1 MPSFILLGV
10 SLPMY
15 ALHPAVVHFPI
26 ALLLLNMV
34 LTLRHLRHPDPFV
47 ERAAYGALVLGWWGA
62 LAAVAS
68 GILAAAL
75 AWPVEP
81 GVLTWLNSHAV
92 LGFAL
97 LLVYGR
103 ALLRRRRDPAVLAGP
118 GRRPYLLLLLLG
130 VALLLLDGWIG
141 GHMVYRQGVG
151 VEP

>member
-26 ALLLLNMV
+26 ALLLLNLV
-34 LTLRHLRHPDPFV
+34 LTLRHLRRPDPFG
-47 ERAAYGALVLGWWGA
+47 ERAAYGALVLGWWGT

-81 GVLTWLNSHAV
+81 GVLTFLNSHAV

-97 LLVYGR
+97 LVVYGR
-103 ALLRRRRDPAVLAGP
+103 ALLRRRREPDVLAGP

-130 VALLLLDGWIG
+130 AGLLLLDGWIG
-141 GHMVYRQGVG
+141 GHMVYRLGVG

>member
-26 ALLLLNMV
+26 ALLLLNLV
-34 LTLRHLRHPDPFV
+34 LTLRHLRRPDPFW

-75 AWPVEP
+75 AWPVEA

-97 LLVYGR
+97 LVVYGR
-103 ALLRRRRDPAVLAGP
+103 ALLRRRREPDVLAGP

-130 VALLLLDGWIG
+130 AGLLLLDGWIG
-141 GHMVYRQGVG
+141 GHMVYRLGVG